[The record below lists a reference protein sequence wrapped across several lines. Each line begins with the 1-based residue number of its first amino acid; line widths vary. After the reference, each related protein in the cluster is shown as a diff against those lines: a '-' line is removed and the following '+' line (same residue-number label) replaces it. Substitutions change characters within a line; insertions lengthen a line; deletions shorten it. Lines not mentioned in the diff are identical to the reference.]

1 MSFSCKK
8 GEFDRCFNRLDRPV
22 EESQPDWPV
31 NPIGFYLGIKL
42 ITGSNHKKATSNV
55 EIDIHTIHCFVI
67 EVLIG

>member
-8 GEFDRCFNRLDRPV
+8 EEFDRCLNRLDRPV
-22 EESQPDWPV
+22 EESQPDRPV

-42 ITGSNHKKATSNV
+42 ISNHKKATSNV